1 MASRPEFSPA
11 RCSATVLSWVSKLG
25 ALGQCL
31 PVAPCTPETSDLV
44 RTTNWPLDEGKS
56 KRVGGPR
63 PNEETMLLS
72 TPSSHPLCQLSP
84 NSPTSSNPSLMLNTL
99 LGAKI
104 HAATTR
110 HSEDK
115 LLPARSR
122 PSVPSLLQPAPASA
136 RVTDDK
142 HSPMPL
148 QPSRTQTPATPS
160 WSTSASS
167 VPSLSTEPATCYSG
181 KACNTPGKAH
191 DTTFSRDGKISAKS

>member
-1 MASRPEFSPA
+1 MMATRPEFSPA
-11 RCSATVLSWVSKLG
+11 RCSSTVLSWVSKLG

-56 KRVGGPR
+56 KSVGGPR
-63 PNEETMLLS
+63 PNEETMSLS

-84 NSPTSSNPSLMLNTL
+84 NPPTSSNPSPMLNTL

-122 PSVPSLLQPAPASA
+122 PSVPSLLKPAPASA
-136 RVTDDK
+136 RITNDK
-142 HSPMPL
+142 HLPMPL
-148 QPSRTQTPATPS
+148 QPSRTCATCRTPS
-160 WSTSASS
+160 G
-167 VPSLSTEPATCYSG
+167 PSLTEPATCYSRN
-181 KACNTPGKAH
+181 ACNTPGKTH
-191 DTTFSRDGKISAKS
+191 CTVLVDRPTEKDVTSLL